1 MYTKFYSL
9 PLEKQ
14 ERIINAAINEFVKNG
29 YDKASTND
37 IVRGAEISKGSLFNY
52 FNNKKDLYLF
62 LLEYATGIVDDIYQE
77 IDFNET
83 DIFKRIGQIGRV
95 KLNIQRKFPQVFNFW
110 FSVVNEQSAE
120 VKAEIQEKQ
129 DNILKEGFERIYENI
144 DYSKFRQGLDIEK
157 AINILNWTMV
167 GFSEKLKN
175 ELSSIEEM
183 SDKYL
188 KEWDSY
194 SEILKHSY
202 YN

>member
-62 LLEYATGIVDDIYQE
+62 LLEYATGIVDDIYQG

-110 FSVVNEQSAE
+110 FSVVNEESAE
-120 VKAEIQEKQ
+120 VKAEIEEKQ

-144 DYSKFRQGLDIEK
+144 DFSKFRQGIDIEK

-175 ELSSIEEM
+175 DISSIEEV
-183 SDKYL
+183 SDEAL

-194 SEILKHSY
+194 SELLKHSFY
-202 YN
+202 R

>member
-120 VKAEIQEKQ
+120 VKAEIEEKQ

-175 ELSSIEEM
+175 DISSIEEV
-183 SDKYL
+183 SDEAL

-194 SEILKHSY
+194 SELLKHSFY
-202 YN
+202 R

>member
-83 DIFKRIGQIGRV
+83 DIFKRMGQIGRV

-110 FSVVNEQSAE
+110 FSVVNEKSAE

-175 ELSSIEEM
+175 DISSIEEV
-183 SDKYL
+183 SDEAL

-194 SEILKHSY
+194 SELLKHSFY
-202 YN
+202 R

>member
-1 MYTKFYSL
+1 
-9 PLEKQ
+9 
-14 ERIINAAINEFVKNG
+14 
-29 YDKASTND
+29 
-37 IVRGAEISKGSLFNY
+37 
-52 FNNKKDLYLF
+52 LYLF

-110 FSVVNEQSAE
+110 FSVVNEKSAE
-120 VKAEIQEKQ
+120 VKAEIEEKQ

-175 ELSSIEEM
+175 DISSIEEV
-183 SDKYL
+183 SDEAL

-194 SEILKHSY
+194 SELLKHSFY
-202 YN
+202 R

>member
-110 FSVVNEQSAE
+110 FSVVNEKSAE
-120 VKAEIQEKQ
+120 VKAEIEEKQ